1 MRPEEALALAVGAV
15 ERARERLLAG
25 RAERRFNAKVVGQ
38 TIKAEADRMAHD
50 CLVEILGE
58 SDHRVLGEEEP
69 WKFDVDRPTR
79 YWLIDPLDG
88 TASFVGGYAGFVTQ
102 VAFMEHNRPVAAA
115 VCAPALDLLY
125 TAVMDGGAKVNGR
138 SLRSLYKGGSVRLI
152 DNYPEPRRFAARVH
166 AGLPCGGYVESGSIG
181 LKICRVADGT
191 ADLFVKDV
199 PVRDWDIA
207 APHLVLG
214 EAGGSVLGLDG
225 KEFSYKGRPEH
236 NGLVAASSVEL
247 SERFLQW
254 QAGEVRADHGA

>member
-1 MRPEEALALAVGAV
+1 MRPEGALALAVAAV
-15 ERARERLLAG
+15 ERAGERLLAW
-25 RAERRFNAKVVGQ
+25 RAQRRFHAEVMGQ

-50 CLVEILGE
+50 CLVDTLSGGGHPVV
-58 SDHRVLGEEEP
+58 SEEGP
-69 WKFDVDRPTR
+69 WNFDVERPTR

-102 VAFMEHNRPVAAA
+102 VAFMERGRPVAAA

-125 TAVMDGGAKVNGR
+125 TAVAEGGAKVNGR
-138 SLRSLYKGGSVRLI
+138 SLRRLSKDGSIRLI
-152 DNYPEPRRFAARVH
+152 DNYPEPRGFAARVH
-166 AGLPCGGYVESGSIG
+166 AGLPCSGYVESGSIG

-214 EAGGSVLGLDG
+214 EAGGSVLRLDR
-225 KEFSYKGRPEH
+225 KEFTYTGGAEH
-236 NGLVAASSVEL
+236 HGLLAASTVEIRD
-247 SERFLQW
+247 RFLQW
-254 QAGEVRADHGA
+254 QAGQ